1 DLSNDLMATQRLKET
16 AEKTKIELSTAM
28 VSEVHLPFLTAD
40 ESGPK
45 HLETTL
51 NRSKFNELTAHLV
64 EATLGPLQQAMDDAG
79 LNTDQVQH
87 IILVG
92 GSTRIPAVQDAIRR
106 YFAKEPIK
114 SVNPD
119 EAVALGAAIQAS
131 ILAGDLQD
139 VLLLDVIPL
148 SLGIETAG
156 GLFTRVIDRNTTI
169 PTSRTMTFTTTEDGQ
184 TSVEVHVLQ
193 GEREL
198 AANNKSLAKFHLA
211 GIPAAP
217 RGVPKIEV
225 TFDIDADGIVH
236 CSARDYGSGIK
247 HSITIQRSTGLSPDE
262 VETLQSEAAEF
273 AEQDKV
279 QREEITARVHGEAL
293 CADADRT
300 VQKYGDRVD
309 KAYVDKVNRAV
320 AVVRE
325 ALEKGVTAELKS
337 VTAGLEVALLD
348 LGRVIH
354 SGNRAAV
361 PAGRKRTPAVDSAP
375 IELGDGPKKDDED
388 SAD

>member
-1 DLSNDLMATQRLKET
+1 ML
-16 AEKTKIELSTAM
+16 
-28 VSEVHLPFLTAD
+28 SEVHLPFLTAD
-40 ESGPK
+40 DSGPK

-51 NRSKFNELTAHLV
+51 SRAKFNELTAHLV
-64 EATLGPLQQAMDDAG
+64 EATLGPLQQALEDSSLPPDRV
-79 LNTDQVQH
+79 DH

-106 YFAKEPIK
+106 YFSKEPIK

-156 GLFTRVIDRNTTI
+156 GLFTRVIERNTTI
-169 PTSRTMTFTTTEDGQ
+169 PTSKTMTFTTTDDGQ
-184 TSVEVHVLQ
+184 TSVEVHILQ

-198 AANNKSLAKFHLA
+198 AAANKSLAKLHLA

-217 RGVPKIEV
+217 RGVPRIEV
-225 TFDIDADGIVH
+225 TFDIDADGIVQ

-247 HSITIQRSTGLSPDE
+247 TSIIIQRSSGLSPDE
-262 VETLQSEAAEF
+262 VEQLQKEAQEF
-273 AEQDKV
+273 AEQDK
-279 QREEITARVHGEAL
+279 QERDTISARVHAEAL
-293 CADADRT
+293 CADAERT
-300 VQKYGDRVD
+300 IKKWGDRVE
-309 KAYVDKVNRAV
+309 KSYVEKVSRAV
-320 AVVRE
+320 ELVKE
-325 ALEKGVTAELKS
+325 ALEKAVTEEIKTS
-337 VTAGLEVALLD
+337 KAGLEVALLD

-354 SGNRAAV
+354 TGNRTATAAS
-361 PAGRKRTPAVDSAP
+361 KSRTPPPSGP
-375 IELGDGPKKDDED
+375 IELGEGPTD
-388 SAD
+388 